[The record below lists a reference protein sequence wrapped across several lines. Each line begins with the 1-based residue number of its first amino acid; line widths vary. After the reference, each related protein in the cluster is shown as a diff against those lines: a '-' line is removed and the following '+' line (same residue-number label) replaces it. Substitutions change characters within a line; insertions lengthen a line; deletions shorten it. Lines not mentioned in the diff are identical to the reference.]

1 MSVDGG
7 TGALAA
13 ATAALLDWL
22 RHAGAPARVVPPDD
36 TVTPDGAAPR
46 DLCVW
51 PLAFLPERRTAGGAL
66 PEPLRLRL
74 RFLVT
79 TGGTDLPDVLDR
91 VLLRAAVDGGFPLV
105 IEPISADIWL
115 ALHARPRA
123 GLLVDMPV
131 RVERPA
137 PEPVRVTSPL
147 RVEHV
152 PLRPFK
158 GQVVG
163 PGGTPLPGIRV
174 EAVGSN
180 AHTFTDP
187 AGAFTFAGLP
197 SGQQVQLLLSGKG
210 LRLTTEVRVAGA
222 EPVVIHCQTE
232 EV

>member
-1 MSVDGG
+1 VSVDS
-7 TGALAA
+7 GAGPLAG
-13 ATAALLDWL
+13 ATATLLDWL
-22 RHAGAPARVVPPDD
+22 RRAGAPA
-36 TVTPDGAAPR
+36 TVTPPTDADATGI
-46 DLCVW
+46 CVW
-51 PLAFLPERRTAGGAL
+51 PLAFLPERRTAGGAV
-66 PEPLRLRL
+66 PDPLRLRL

-79 TGGTDLPDVLDR
+79 TGGTSLPDVLDR
-91 VLLRAAVDGGFPLV
+91 VLLAAAVDGGFPLV
-105 IEPISADIWL
+105 IEPITAEIWL
-115 ALHARPRA
+115 SLRARPRA

-131 RVERPA
+131 RVDRPA
-137 PEPVRVTSPL
+137 PEPIRVTSPL

-152 PLRPFK
+152 PLQPLR

-187 AGAFTFAGLP
+187 AGAFAFAGLP
-197 SGQQVQLLLSGKG
+197 SGQQVRLLLSGKG
-210 LRLTTEVRVAGA
+210 LRLTAEVSVAGS